1 MFRRLRRAQPSLRAS
16 FPHIHPRI
24 LASLATF
31 LASDTSFLGLRA
43 TLRLRLR
50 LRQPTTATMSNTCQH
65 EKAHVSMWLRRL
77 GRGGGTRPHLY
88 SSRRSAWAMHVVGK
102 LDNDCGSTAHRALAG
117 LCDYLSIPHAPS
129 DSIPYCPSVL

>member
-43 TLRLRLR
+43 TLRLRLT
-50 LRQPTTATMSNTCQH
+50 TTATTYDCDYVQHLSARKSTCQYVVK
-65 EKAHVSMWLRRL
+65 KAR
-77 GRGGGTRPHLY
+77 
-88 SSRRSAWAMHVVGK
+88 
-102 LDNDCGSTAHRALAG
+102 
-117 LCDYLSIPHAPS
+117 
-129 DSIPYCPSVL
+129 